1 MGMKRHHIISNF
13 LLLTT
18 IAILGSCRPIEEYDN
33 DNTGNFEALWAMID
47 QHYCFLDEKG
57 LDWEEIHD
65 RYGKVVNNSMTRKE
79 LFILLSTMLDELKD
93 GHVNLS
99 TPFETS
105 YYRKWWSDYPQNF
118 DERIIEQYYFNFNY
132 KSIGGVMYGNFIQN
146 IGYIRY
152 PSFSYSLGGGNLDY
166 ILNSMN
172 MTAGLI
178 IDIRDNGGG
187 DLVNADNLVARFI
200 TDKTLAGYIS
210 HKTGPGH
217 NDFSEPEPFYVEPP
231 GNGNILWGKPVVVLT
246 NRSTFSAANY
256 FTMIMKSLP
265 NVTIIGA
272 TTGGGCGMPI
282 SYELPN
288 GWGVRFSACPVYDAA
303 GNLTEFGVAPSPGC
317 EVDMDPI
324 DAFNGHDTIL
334 DFAIEYLISKA
345 SK

>member
-1 MGMKRHHIISNF
+1 MGMKRHHIISSL

-33 DNTGNFEALWAMID
+33 DNTGNFEALWTMID

-65 RYGKVVNNSMTRKE
+65 RYGKAVNNSMTRKE

-187 DLVNADNLVARFI
+187 DLVNADNLVGRFI
-200 TDKTLAGYIS
+200 TEKTLAGYIS

-303 GNLTEFGVAPSPGC
+303 GNLTEFGVTPSPGC